1 MVSISDF
8 EAAPNCSIEGECGPS
23 MEMPSKFINHSTHG
37 YGESSLLDLDFD
49 NPNLD
54 ISAPDEGEWN
64 SLTVLPSGLENGNPW
79 EKTEEGCLRSSVVSP
94 ENSPTD
100 ALLPDLSQVRT

>member
-1 MVSISDF
+1 
-8 EAAPNCSIEGECGPS
+8 
-23 MEMPSKFINHSTHG
+23 MEMPSKFINHSIHG

-54 ISAPDEGEWN
+54 ISAPDEGERN

-79 EKTEEGCLRSSVVSP
+79 EKTEEGCLRPSVVSP
-94 ENSPTD
+94 ETSPTD
-100 ALLPDLSQVRT
+100 AMLPDLSQVRTYMDSF